1 MKASRVVLMLALV
14 SFALMS
20 FAGNDVNRDLPKV
33 KISIEKA
40 THNPGLAKAIY
51 QQVDQS
57 ILGGDRPALI
67 TATVKYKNT
76 IFTVYGTHIQWLKFF
91 TVDRREIREIR
102 IDL

>member
-1 MKASRVVLMLALV
+1 MKATKFFLMFALL

-20 FAGNDVNRDLPKV
+20 FAGDDVNRDVPKA
-33 KISIEKA
+33 KISIVQA
-40 THNPGLAKAIY
+40 SHNPGLAKAIY

-67 TATVKYKNT
+67 TAQVRYKNT
-76 IFTVYGTHIQWLKFF
+76 IFTVFGTHNQWLRFF
-91 TVDRREIREIR
+91 TVDQSEMRTIR

>member
-1 MKASRVVLMLALV
+1 MKATKFFLMMALV

-20 FAGNDVNRDLPKV
+20 FAGDDINRELPKA
-33 KISIEKA
+33 KISIVQA
-40 THNPGLAKAIY
+40 AHNPGLAKAIY

-67 TATVKYKNT
+67 TAQVRYKNT
-76 IFTVYGTHIQWLKFF
+76 IFTVFGTHNQWLRFF
-91 TVDRREIREIR
+91 TVDQSEMRTIR

>member
-1 MKASRVVLMLALV
+1 MKATKFFLMMALV

-20 FAGNDVNRDLPKV
+20 FAGEDVNRDLPKA
-33 KISIEKA
+33 KISIVQA
-40 THNPGLAKAIY
+40 AHNPGLAKAIY

-67 TATVKYKNT
+67 TATVRYKNT
-76 IFTVYGTHIQWLKFF
+76 IFTVYGTHNQWMRFF
-91 TVDRREIREIR
+91 TVDRSEMRTIR

>member
-1 MKASRVVLMLALV
+1 MKATKFFLMIALV

-20 FAGNDVNRDLPKV
+20 FAGNDVDRFTPKV

-40 THNPGLAKAIY
+40 AHNPGLAKAIY

-57 ILGGDRPALI
+57 ILENDAPTFI
-67 TATVKYKNT
+67 SVEVKYNKT
-76 IFTVYGTHIQWLKFF
+76 LYLVYGTYNQWMDFF
-91 TVDRREIREIR
+91 TRDMGKIVKQK

>member
-40 THNPGLAKAIY
+40 AHNPGLAKAIY

-57 ILGGDRPALI
+57 ILRGDRLALI

-76 IFTVYGTHIQWLKFF
+76 VFTVFGTYNQWLTFF
-91 TVDRREIREIR
+91 TVDRGQMGKLP
-102 IDL
+102 IDR